1 MTKEQYES
9 EINGSILFT
18 IDREKN
24 SVLWTTEARKLL
36 AVICE
41 YYKTF
46 VLSERVFS
54 ESGLEIV
61 ECCNECFKY
70 FKETDGIFLH
80 YLNASL
86 KKKLYIKSAKEQID
100 AQRHGIKISKSDDQR
115 IRKLI
120 KFVESKGD
128 DINDSKTQEKMAKYL
143 GVSLQKITMY
153 IEMSSISVSSDIITD
168 NDGEEN
174 SIFDL
179 FSDKSSV
186 ANETE
191 EKEELLDTLRLI
203 DEEFKNCQERQKSI
217 LSSLLTIK
225 MLPDLPGYVL
235 NNHSKYSFI
244 NITMLESFLSGEEL
258 PSAKQIACAHGVSEQ
273 SASRTLSNFIK
284 KIKEKR

>member
-9 EINGSILFT
+9 EINGSILFK
-18 IDREKN
+18 IDREID
-24 SVLWTTEARKLL
+24 SVLWATEARKLL
-36 AVICE
+36 AVICN

-46 VLSERVFS
+46 VLSEKVFS

-86 KKKLYIKSAKEQID
+86 KKKLYIKNAKEQID
-100 AQRHGIKISKSDDQR
+100 AQRHGIKVSKSDDQR

-128 DINDSKTQEKMAKYL
+128 DIYDNKTQTKMAKYL
-143 GVSLQKITMY
+143 GISLQEITMY
-153 IEMSSISVSSDIITD
+153 VEMSSISVSSDVITD
-168 NDGEEN
+168 NAGEEN

-179 FSDKSSV
+179 IPAQSNI
-186 ANETE
+186 ANELE
-191 EKEELLDTLRLI
+191 QKQALLDLLQRI
-203 DEEFKNCQERQKSI
+203 DNEFNDCQERQKSI

-235 NNHSKYSFI
+235 
-244 NITMLESFLSGEEL
+244 
-258 PSAKQIACAHGVSEQ
+258 
-273 SASRTLSNFIK
+273 
-284 KIKEKR
+284 